1 MKTLNEI
8 KAVLQDH
15 KEELKQNYKVSEIG
29 VFGSFARGEQKDRSD
44 IDLLVDFHEPIGWEF
59 IDLIEH
65 LEKILNMKVDL
76 TTTPALKK
84 QIRDTILEEL
94 VPV

>member
-8 KAVLQDH
+8 KTILQEH
-15 KEELKQNYKVSEIG
+15 KAELKQNYKVSEIG

-44 IDLLVDFHEPIGWEF
+44 IDLLVNFHEPIGWEF

-65 LEKILNMKVDL
+65 LEAILDMKVDL
-76 TTTPALKK
+76 TTAPALKR
-84 QIRDTILEEL
+84 QLRDTILEEL

>member
-1 MKTLNEI
+1 MKTLNDI
-8 KAVLQDH
+8 KAILQEH
-15 KEELKQNYKVSEIG
+15 KAELRENYKVSEIG
-29 VFGSFARGEQKDRSD
+29 VFGSFARGEQRDRSD

-65 LEKILNMKVDL
+65 LEEILDTKVDL

-84 QIRDTILEEL
+84 QLRDTILEEL

>member
-8 KAVLQDH
+8 TSILQEH
-15 KEELKQNYKVSEIG
+15 KEWLRQNYKVSSIG
-29 VFGSFARGEQKDRSD
+29 VFGSFARGDQKEMSD
-44 IDLLVDFHEPIGWEF
+44 VDLLVDFYEPVGWEF
-59 IDLIEH
+59 IDLVAH
-65 LEKILNMKVDL
+65 LENILGMKVDL